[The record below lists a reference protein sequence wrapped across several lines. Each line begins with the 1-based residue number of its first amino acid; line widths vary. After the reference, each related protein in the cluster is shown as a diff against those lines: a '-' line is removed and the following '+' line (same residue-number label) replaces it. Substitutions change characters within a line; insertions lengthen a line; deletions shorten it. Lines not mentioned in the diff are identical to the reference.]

1 MLFSSSLKQL
11 RLSHNLSQTQLAKR
25 LNVSPKTIS
34 NWENERNLPDIE
46 LVIKIARI
54 LDVTIDE
61 LIIGN
66 NQLEAKLIKDGHNS
80 FRDTVMAI
88 VVTLYSSL
96 TGMLALVWILNIQS
110 FLRNIVF
117 LIWLFLG
124 FLFYSMIKPDKNQ
137 KENPFDSISPIIRY
151 TFVILFMVLGLAIT
165 IGSFW
170 LIVNYPKNIA
180 CYVTMLVG
188 LVIIIM
194 TKPIWPRNVKSAK

>member
-66 NQLEAKLIKDGHNS
+66 NQLEAKLIKDSHNS

-96 TGMLALVWILNIQS
+96 TGMLALVWILNIRA
-110 FLRNIVF
+110 FFDMVVP
-117 LIWLFLG
+117 WLS
-124 FLFYSMIKPDKNQ
+124 FLFYDK
-137 KENPFDSISPIIRY
+137 
-151 TFVILFMVLGLAIT
+151 T
-165 IGSFW
+165 
-170 LIVNYPKNIA
+170 
-180 CYVTMLVG
+180 
-188 LVIIIM
+188 
-194 TKPIWPRNVKSAK
+194 

>member
-11 RLSHNLSQTQLAKR
+11 RLSHNLSQTQLAKK

-66 NQLEAKLIKDGHNS
+66 NQLEAKLIKDSHNS

-124 FLFYSMIKPDKNQ
+124 FLFCSMIKPNKNQ

-151 TFVILFMVLGLAIT
+151 TFVILFIVLGLAIT

-170 LIVNYPKNIA
+170 LIASYSENIT

-188 LVIIIM
+188 IVIIIM
-194 TKPIWPRNVKSAK
+194 TKPIWPRNVKHSK

>member
-66 NQLEAKLIKDGHNS
+66 NQLEAKLIKDSHNS

-110 FLRNIVF
+110 FHRNIVF

-124 FLFYSMIKPDKNQ
+124 FLFCSMIKPNKNQ

-194 TKPIWPRNVKSAK
+194 NKPIWPRNVKSAK